1 MTFTHYKNC
10 DPLKS
15 GQITAIDQL
24 LPYYVMDVFKH
35 RFVSGIFVAGIFAAS
50 LGTVAAAL
58 SSLSAVTIEDLLVA
72 GMNIK
77 IPMHKGA
84 VYSKWISLG

>member
-1 MTFTHYKNC
+1 MAFTHYKNC

-15 GQITAIDQL
+15 GQISAIDQL
-24 LPYYVMDVFKH
+24 LPFYVMDVFRH

-58 SSLSAVTIEDLLVA
+58 SSLSAVTIEDLLVS

-77 IPMHKGA
+77 IPAEKGA
-84 VYSKWISLG
+84 LYAKWMSAG